1 MPLRPK
7 SHALFTI
14 EGQCWRPQGFSHL
27 DLSEVHEY
35 YQVPDVAK
43 VDEKLSGKAVRLR
56 KLIDIAGPDYGTR
69 YVTIESMDEEFSVC
83 LDMAETARTALL
95 IYERGGKPIAY
106 EDGGPVRFVVPF
118 HPDACVNVKSVGRIV
133 ISREPGKDTRPSNRE
148 QHEALH
154 AKD

>member
-1 MPLRPK
+1 M
-7 SHALFTI
+7 
-14 EGQCWRPQGFSHL
+14 
-27 DLSEVHEY
+27 HEY